1 MLEILSALVN
11 APFSVRWTEN
21 TPKLVLFI
29 SILYPM
35 AVFYYISE
43 QADLRPGAEYGTA
56 RWGNVKALDEKY
68 RNRKNPSNNF
78 IFTQH
83 IQMGTDSFR
92 HQHNLNVMVIGG
104 SGSGKTRYYVKP
116 NLLQCEC
123 SYIILDS
130 KGEISRDLGGMFEA
144 QGIAVTVI
152 DLVHFR
158 GHYNPL
164 VYLENDEDAIKLA
177 HAIVHN
183 TKPKDAVGSADKF
196 WDDSSMMLLS
206 AIILYLLYEAP
217 VEEQNLSTVM
227 YMIINGQVSEDDS
240 YGRNIKYAKLRP
252 KGSPRAIRFKSLGP
266 GYSEQEL
273 RERLEQPKS
282 DTGSRRGQREQ
293 AVPLVH
299 KKIRFHGSYRK
310 QDHKKITGFMALYYH
325 YLYLFGKVQKRR
337 TSSRKT
343 HFLLWEDFRT
353 FERYKQQA
361 QFLWQNR
368 IQTTDDLHQK
378 RQEVTAKMDGLAARR
393 QALYKLRSNTAN
405 GLNKADLSRQIQALT
420 EELRGLRKELR
431 YCDAIEQDAEHLRKQ
446 VETIRCTEQEAKHQ
460 KQRREREHHEHW
472 R

>member
-1 MLEILSALVN
+1 MGYTKIKAVKNHLARCLDYTSNPVKTERFSEEDLSRLLDYTQNQDKTEHQLYVTGFNCDPAN
-11 APFSVRWTEN
+11 ACDTMNATR
-21 TPKLVLFI
+21 K
-29 SILYPM
+29 
-35 AVFYYISE
+35 
-43 QADLRPGAEYGTA
+43 
-56 RWGNVKALDEKY
+56 RWGKDGEGHVLAYHLIQSFKPGEITPQQAHEIGCEFTRRLLADRYEVTVSTHLDKSHLHNHIVFNSVAFVDGKMFRNQFRDYYRGIRQISDDLCRENQLKVIAPKGHGKNYAEWAAEKAGRPTVRGTIKADVDRALE
-68 RNRKNPSNNF
+68 RAVNWSTFVLTLN
-78 IFTQH
+78 
-83 IQMGTDSFR
+83 QMG
-92 HQHNLNVMVIGG
+92 
-104 SGSGKTRYYVKP
+104 
-116 NLLQCEC
+116 
-123 SYIILDS
+123 
-130 KGEISRDLGGMFEA
+130 
-144 QGIAVTVI
+144 
-152 DLVHFR
+152 
-158 GHYNPL
+158 
-164 VYLENDEDAIKLA
+164 
-177 HAIVHN
+177 
-183 TKPKDAVGSADKF
+183 
-196 WDDSSMMLLS
+196 
-206 AIILYLLYEAP
+206 YEVA
-217 VEEQNLSTVM
+217 
-227 YMIINGQVSEDDS
+227 

-282 DTGSRRGQREQ
+282 DIGSRRGQREQ

-405 GLNKADLSRQIQALT
+405 GLNKADLGQQIQALT

-431 YCDAIEQDAEHLRKQ
+431 YCDTIEQDAEHLRKQ
-446 VETIRCTEQEAKHQ
+446 VETIRCAEQEAEQQ
-460 KQRREREHHEHW
+460 KQQKHRREREHHEY
-472 R
+472 RR

>member
-1 MLEILSALVN
+1 MFRNQFRDYYRGIRQISDDLCRENQLKVIDPKGHGKNYAEWAAEKAGRPTVRGTIKADVDRALERAVN
-11 APFSVRWTEN
+11 WSTF
-21 TPKLVLFI
+21 VLT
-29 SILYPM
+29 L
-35 AVFYYISE
+35 
-43 QADLRPGAEYGTA
+43 
-56 RWGNVKALDEKY
+56 N
-68 RNRKNPSNNF
+68 
-78 IFTQH
+78 
-83 IQMGTDSFR
+83 QMG
-92 HQHNLNVMVIGG
+92 
-104 SGSGKTRYYVKP
+104 
-116 NLLQCEC
+116 
-123 SYIILDS
+123 
-130 KGEISRDLGGMFEA
+130 
-144 QGIAVTVI
+144 
-152 DLVHFR
+152 
-158 GHYNPL
+158 
-164 VYLENDEDAIKLA
+164 
-177 HAIVHN
+177 
-183 TKPKDAVGSADKF
+183 
-196 WDDSSMMLLS
+196 
-206 AIILYLLYEAP
+206 YEVA
-217 VEEQNLSTVM
+217 
-227 YMIINGQVSEDDS
+227 

-282 DTGSRRGQREQ
+282 DTSSRRGQREQ

-368 IQTTDDLHQK
+368 IQTKDDLHQK

-405 GLNKADLSRQIQALT
+405 GLNKADLGQQIQALT

-431 YCDAIEQDAEHLRKQ
+431 YCDTIEQDAEHLRKQ
-446 VETIRCTEQEAKHQ
+446 VETIRCAEQEAEQQ
-460 KQRREREHHEHW
+460 KQQKHRREREHHEY
-472 R
+472 RR